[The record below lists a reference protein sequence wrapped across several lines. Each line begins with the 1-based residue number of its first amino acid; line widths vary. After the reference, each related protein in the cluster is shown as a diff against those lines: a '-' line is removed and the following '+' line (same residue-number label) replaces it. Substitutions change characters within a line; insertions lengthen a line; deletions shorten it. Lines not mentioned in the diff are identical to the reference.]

1 MGEIDAVDNDTTTG
15 PEVDDPGTGN
25 APGDDVDV
33 VSDTN
38 PNATPEEVD
47 EATAA
52 AAGVSPVA
60 AGYAAATKKN
70 PGMMMLSSVMPGMGI
85 LSFAA
90 ALANAPHGS
99 LAGDGTSDPD
109 PGGEAGAIGGD
120 DTADVAAAAKAAAAK
135 KAAAEKAAADKAAA
149 EKAAAEKAAADKIAG
164 DKATQAADVEA
175 AGVKD
180 DFDTK
185 AASAAKRARRRG
197 LAASTTSQSTIA
209 TSPRGI
215 LGAPSSIVRKR
226 LLGA

>member
-1 MGEIDAVDNDTTTG
+1 MGEIDAVDNEPSETD
-15 PEVDDPGTGN
+15 VDDPGTGN

-135 KAAAEKAAADKAAA
+135 QAAADEAAA
-149 EKAAAEKAAADKIAG
+149 DKAAADKIAG